1 MIILL
6 QFFSLKIMVK
16 IARKLYLLGCLHA
29 TLALASEFLYK
40 GGVVMIKSILSQ

>member
-6 QFFSLKIMVK
+6 QFFSLNIMVK
-16 IARKLYLLGCLHA
+16 IARKRDLLGCLHA

-40 GGVVMIKSILSQ
+40 EGIVMIKSILSQ